1 MDEKEA
7 NDLRIY
13 RLSNLLSREKFC
25 SYCNSPD
32 IEFSC
37 YHMACTIVACK
48 KCSDRQG
55 YFENT
60 FDYIWQGQVK
70 SNNKIFWYC
79 NRYKMG
85 KLIIEKGYWLDE
97 NTFILSIIPCDNCKN
112 GFHNT
117 QLDIC
122 PEICHHPETEKQLK
136 FCNNCL
142 VSHRNGH
149 GLFTCK
155 IHL

>member
-1 MDEKEA
+1 MDAETEKSH
-7 NDLRIY
+7 RIK
-13 RLSNLLSREKFC
+13 RLLNLTPSYKLC
-25 SYCNSPD
+25 SYCNSTD
-32 IEFSC
+32 IEYFC
-37 YHMACTIVACK
+37 YHINCCINACK

-55 YFENT
+55 YFKRT
-60 FDYIWQGQVK
+60 WDVIWNEPIK
-70 SNNKIFWYC
+70 SNNKIFWHC

-97 NTFILSIIPCDNCKN
+97 NTFILSIIQCDNCKN
-112 GFHNT
+112 GFYNT

-122 PEICHHPETEKQLK
+122 PEICNHPETEKQLK

-142 VSHRNGH
+142 VSHRKGH